1 MKNTYWNNNGKHQQE
16 IEKLNLL
23 MPDFEY
29 TGNQYIDLFITMS
42 HVYYRVYNDGDSI
55 FDSEDRVEKYVKPFE
70 KEIDFKVYKDYKG
83 KELEQLID
91 RIIEFIRDK
100 DLNYTEYAVYVNHD
114 TKQLSMVEKE
124 GFRKL
129 TSGTAEYLNTW
140 INSFVSMN
148 YSYCGERIIN
158 Q

>member
-1 MKNTYWNNNGKHQQE
+1 MKNTYWNSNGKHQQE

-29 TGNQYIDLFITMS
+29 TDNQYMNLFITVS

-55 FDSEDRVEKYVKPFE
+55 FDSKDRVEKYVKPFE
-70 KEIDFKVYKDYKG
+70 KEIDFEAYKDYKG

-91 RIIEFIRDK
+91 RVIEFIKNK
-100 DLNYTEYAVYVNHD
+100 DLNYTEYAVYVDHD

-129 TSGTAEYLNTW
+129 ISGTAEYLNTW
-140 INSFVSMN
+140 INSFVSSG
-148 YSYCGERIIN
+148 YKCCG
-158 Q
+158 

>member
-1 MKNTYWNNNGKHQQE
+1 MKNTYWNNNGKYQQE

-29 TGNQYIDLFITMS
+29 TDNQYMNLFITVS

-70 KEIDFKVYKDYKG
+70 KEIDFVAYKDYKG

-91 RIIEFIRDK
+91 RVIEFIRDK
-100 DLNYTEYAVYVNHD
+100 DLNYTEYVVYVNHG
-114 TKQLSMVEKE
+114 TKQLSIVEKE
-124 GFRKL
+124 EFRKL
-129 TSGTAEYLNTW
+129 TSGTAEYLNAW
-140 INSFVSMN
+140 VNSFVSMN
-148 YSYCGERIIN
+148 YKYCGERR
-158 Q
+158 